1 MAGTRNVAVVGATG
15 AVGRE
20 TLRVLEERR
29 FPVGE
34 IRLFASAR
42 SAGAAVRFD
51 GREVVVRALECVPD
65 EFRGVDV
72 ALVSAGGSVSRR
84 VCPVAA
90 AAGAVVVDKSSVF
103 RMDPDVPLVVPEV
116 NAHAA
121 ARRPRGII
129 ANPNCVTIQLVVA
142 VAPIHRAARIRR
154 MVVATY
160 QSASGAGE
168 AGRAELEA
176 DTRAFLDGRE
186 PVRSKFARPIGFN
199 CLPLIDAVG
208 DDGYTFE
215 ERKTVLETRKILDD
229 DSIGIVATTVRVPV
243 MIGHSAAVFLETE
256 RPLGPDEARDLL
268 ARSPGVVVMDDPSA
282 GVVPTP
288 RDAAGADAVY
298 VGRIRRD
305 PSVPNGLAMWIVA
318 DNLRK
323 GAATNGVQIAE
334 LL

>member
-42 SAGAAVRFD
+42 SAGAAVRFG
-51 GREVVVRALECVPD
+51 GRELVVRALECVPD

-103 RMDPDVPLVVPEV
+103 RMEPDVPLVVPEV

-160 QSASGAGE
+160 QSAGGAGE

-243 MIGHSAAVFLETE
+243 MVGHSAAVFLEME

-268 ARSPGVVVMDDPSA
+268 ERSPGVVVMDDPSA